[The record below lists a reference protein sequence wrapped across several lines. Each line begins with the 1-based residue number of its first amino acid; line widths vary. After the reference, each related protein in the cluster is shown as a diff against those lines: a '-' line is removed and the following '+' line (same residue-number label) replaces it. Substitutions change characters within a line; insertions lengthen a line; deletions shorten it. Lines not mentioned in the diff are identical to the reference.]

1 MKISARFW
9 TLKNFQIWP
18 NFFAKS
24 AHFFPKTE
32 VFLLNPAIRFPPPG
46 GARCC
51 PCEACQ
57 FAFWQ
62 PFCHML
68 PDWRFHRGRQQFA
81 ALRRYYFR
89 IGPHIEFS
97 CRLAQTWT
105 PWISELFCFLVSHK
119 LGLPGFLRFVL
130 SWSRTN
136 LGFLDFWDPRLY
148 QNVSVK
154 GVDCVHALSKEVLN
168 RRGITRRQLTARS
181 RAHASIRAR

>member
-1 MKISARFW
+1 MQFLDSYKSSKNVKISARFW

-97 CRLAQTWT
+97 CRPPVAQT
-105 PWISELFCFLVSHK
+105 
-119 LGLPGFLRFVL
+119 
-130 SWSRTN
+130 
-136 LGFLDFWDPRLY
+136 
-148 QNVSVK
+148 
-154 GVDCVHALSKEVLN
+154 
-168 RRGITRRQLTARS
+168 S
-181 RAHASIRAR
+181 RAAAFGRTRQAPCRKRNRGPADFGHRLAISGSVSFCTLKCQDFTGSYM

>member
-18 NFFAKS
+18 KFFAKS
-24 AHFFPKTE
+24 AYFFPKTE
-32 VFLLNPAIRFPPPG
+32 VFLLSPAIRFPPPG
-46 GARCC
+46 SARCC

-89 IGPHIEFS
+89 IGPHSEFWS
-97 CRLAQTWT
+97 RTNSNFPDFWVLR
-105 PWISELFCFLVSHK
+105 SLVSHK
-119 LGLPGFLRFVL
+119 PEFPGFLSFSV

-136 LGFLDFWDPRLY
+136 LDFLGFWDLCFPGLA
-148 QNVSVK
+148 QTWGSWTS
-154 GVDCVHALSKEVLN
+154 GTHAFTKTYL
-168 RRGITRRQLTARS
+168 
-181 RAHASIRAR
+181 